1 MKNTNEKKI
10 DTLKV
15 FKVIVFIY
23 SIVIIALL
31 IQTVYGWAT
40 GKFDT
45 DCTVL
50 AASAATYCATAAA
63 YSEMKKK
70 EAKKKAA

>member
-1 MKNTNEKKI
+1 MKNSTEKKI
-10 DTLKV
+10 TTLKV

-23 SIVIIALL
+23 TCIIIALL

-63 YSEMKKK
+63 YEELKKK
-70 EAKKKAA
+70 EAKKKA

>member
-15 FKVIVFIY
+15 FNVIVFIY
-23 SIVIIALL
+23 TIVIIALL

-45 DCTVL
+45 DYTVL

-63 YSEMKKK
+63 YEEMKKK
-70 EAKKKAA
+70 EAKKEAA

>member
-23 SIVIIALL
+23 TIVIIALL

-45 DCTVL
+45 DCAVL

-63 YSEMKKK
+63 YSDMKKK
-70 EAKKKAA
+70 EAKKEA

>member
-23 SIVIIALL
+23 TIVIIALL

-45 DCTVL
+45 DYAVL
-50 AASAATYCATAAA
+50 AACAATYCATAAA
-63 YSEMKKK
+63 YSDMKKK
-70 EAKKKAA
+70 EAKKEA

>member
-1 MKNTNEKKI
+1 MKNSTEKKI
-10 DTLKV
+10 TTLKV
-15 FKVIVFIY
+15 FKAIVFIY
-23 SIVIIALL
+23 TIVIIALL

-45 DCTVL
+45 DYTVL

-63 YSEMKKK
+63 YEELKKK
-70 EAKKKAA
+70 EAKKKA

>member
-1 MKNTNEKKI
+1 MKNSNEKKI

-23 SIVIIALL
+23 TIVIIALL

-45 DCTVL
+45 DCTIL

-63 YSEMKKK
+63 YSDMKKK
-70 EAKKKAA
+70 EAKKEAA